1 MTKKVS
7 IKDIAKELEL
17 SITTV
22 SFVINGKSEE
32 MGISE
37 ATSSKV
43 LELIKKRD
51 YSPNNAARL
60 LRTGKSNTIGLIVED
75 LGNYFFGNIAKVVEL
90 EASKRGY
97 NVFLSS
103 TDNNPNTA
111 KALIRKMRNSSVD
124 GMIIT
129 PTKELNQELEDLKND
144 KIPFV
149 LLDRTVPGIS
159 ANAVVLDN
167 FKGAFD
173 LTVHLL
179 NNGYQKI
186 GFVSIHS
193 DMSQMIERER
203 GYFDAMESSNKSCTK
218 ELVLK
223 VKFDDSAACIIS
235 SIMSFVRENPDME
248 ALFFATNYL
257 GVHGIEALKQVG
269 KSMPDDL
276 AVVCFDDND
285 LFRLFTP
292 SITVSSQPIRQ
303 IAVETIELLLRLVE
317 NGIKHESPI
326 NKVLEPELIERQSSI
341 QKPLWEIEQTLKKS
355 IVAGPR
361 YKDDQSPTQH
371 PFCHSR

>member
-103 TDNNPNTA
+103 TDNNPKTA
-111 KALIRKMRNSSVD
+111 KALIRKMCNSSVD

-129 PTKELNQELEDLKND
+129 PTKELVQELEKLNND

-149 LLDRTVPGIS
+149 LLDRTVPGLS

-167 FKGAFD
+167 FKGAYD
-173 LTVHLL
+173 LTNHLL
-179 NNGYQKI
+179 NNGYQNI
-186 GFVSIHS
+186 GFVTIHS

-203 GYFDAMESSNKSCTK
+203 GYVAAMESSKKPYSK

-223 VKFDDSAACIIS
+223 MKFDDSVETSIS
-235 SIMSFVRENPDME
+235 SIISFVEENADLD
-248 ALFFATNYL
+248 ALFFSTNYL
-257 GVHGIEALKQVG
+257 GVHGIEALKQLG

-276 AVVCFDDND
+276 AVVSFDDND

-292 SITVSSQPIRQ
+292 SITVASQPIRQ

-317 NGIKHESPI
+317 NDLKHEIPI

-341 QKPLWEIEQTLKKS
+341 QKPLWEIEQAMKKS
-355 IVAGPR
+355 FNKI
-361 YKDDQSPTQH
+361 
-371 PFCHSR
+371 

>member
-32 MGISE
+32 MGISD

-103 TDNNPNTA
+103 TDNNPKTA

-129 PTKELNQELEDLKND
+129 PTKDLIQELKQLKAD

-149 LLDRTVPGIS
+149 LLDRTVPGLS

-173 LTVHLL
+173 LTQHLL
-179 NNGYQKI
+179 NNGYQRI
-186 GFVSIHS
+186 GFVTIDS
-193 DMSQMIERER
+193 DMSQMNEREN
-203 GYFDAMESSNKSCTK
+203 GYLDAMESSEKICTK

-223 VKFDDSAACIIS
+223 VKFDDSAEVIIS
-235 SIMSFVRENPDME
+235 SIMSFVNENPELE

-257 GVHGIEALKQVG
+257 GVHGIEALKQLG

-276 AVVCFDDND
+276 AVVSFDDND

-292 SITVSSQPIRQ
+292 SITVASQPLKQ
-303 IAVETIELLLRLVE
+303 IAVETIELLLRLIE
-317 NGIKHESPI
+317 NDVKHEIPI
-326 NKVLEPELIERQSSI
+326 NKVLEPELIERESSI
-341 QKPLWEIEQTLKKS
+341 QKPLREVEQALVKTFNKL
-355 IVAGPR
+355 
-361 YKDDQSPTQH
+361 
-371 PFCHSR
+371 

>member
-1 MTKKVS
+1 MTKKIS

-60 LRTGKSNTIGLIVED
+60 LRTGKSHTIGLIVED
-75 LGNYFFGNIAKVVEL
+75 LGNYFFGNIAKVVDL

-103 TDNNPNTA
+103 TDNNPKTA

-129 PTKELNQELEDLKND
+129 PTKDIKQELEKLKND

-149 LLDRTVPGIS
+149 LLDRTVPGLS

-167 FKGAFD
+167 FKGAYD
-173 LTVHLL
+173 LTLHLL
-179 NNGYQKI
+179 NNGYNDI

-193 DMSQMIERER
+193 DMSQMTERER
-203 GYFDAMESSNKSCTK
+203 GYFAAMESSKNPSTNK
-218 ELVLK
+218 LVLK
-223 VKFDDSAACIIS
+223 VKFDDSAESVIA
-235 SIMSFVRENPDME
+235 SIKSFVLENPELE

-257 GVHGIEALKQVG
+257 GVHGIEAMKLVE

-276 AVVCFDDND
+276 AIVCFDDND

-292 SITVSSQPIRQ
+292 SITVASQPIKQ
-303 IAVETIELLLRLVE
+303 IAVETIELLLSLVE
-317 NGIKHESPI
+317 NELKHESPI
-326 NKVLEPELIERQSSI
+326 SRVLEPELIERQSSI
-341 QKPLWEIEQTLKKS
+341 QKPIWEIEPAMKKS
-355 IVAGPR
+355 FNKI
-361 YKDDQSPTQH
+361 
-371 PFCHSR
+371 

>member
-43 LELIKKRD
+43 LQLIKERD

-75 LGNYFFGNIAKVVEL
+75 LGNYFFGHICKVIEL

-103 TDNNPNTA
+103 TDNNPKTA
-111 KALIRKMRNSSVD
+111 RELIKKMRNSSVD
-124 GMIIT
+124 GIIIT
-129 PTKELNQELEDLKND
+129 PTKEIEDELEKLKEDN
-144 KIPFV
+144 IPFV
-149 LLDRTVPGIS
+149 LLDRIVPGVS
-159 ANAVVLDN
+159 ANSVVLDN

-173 LTVHLL
+173 LVNHLL
-179 NNGYQKI
+179 INGFHNI
-186 GFVSIHS
+186 GLVTIHS
-193 DMSQMIERER
+193 DMSQMTERER
-203 GYFDAMESSNKSCTK
+203 GYFSAMRSTDNNGSKAS
-218 ELVLK
+218 VLK
-223 VKFDDSAACIIS
+223 VKFDDTPIDIIAA
-235 SIMSFVRENPDME
+235 MVRFVNDHPDLD

-257 GVHGIEALKQVG
+257 GVSGIEALKQMG
-269 KSMPDDL
+269 KSIPEDL
-276 AVVCFDDND
+276 AVVSFDDND

-292 SITVSSQPIRQ
+292 SITVAAQPITA
-303 IAVETIELLLRLVE
+303 IAAETIDLLLRLVKCE
-317 NGIKHESPI
+317 LVQEHPI
-326 NKVLEPELIERQSSI
+326 HKVLEPVLIERQSSI
-341 QKPLWEIEQTLKKS
+341 
-355 IVAGPR
+355 
-361 YKDDQSPTQH
+361 
-371 PFCHSR
+371 SRAFSELNDY

>member
-129 PTKELNQELEDLKND
+129 PTKELNQELQDLKND

-149 LLDRTVPGIS
+149 LLDRTVPGLS

-186 GFVSIHS
+186 GFVTIHS

-235 SIMSFVRENPDME
+235 SIMSFVRENPDLE

-355 IVAGPR
+355 FNKI
-361 YKDDQSPTQH
+361 
-371 PFCHSR
+371 

>member
-1 MTKKVS
+1 
-7 IKDIAKELEL
+7 
-17 SITTV
+17 
-22 SFVINGKSEE
+22 

-37 ATSSKV
+37 ATSTKV
-43 LELIKKRD
+43 LKLIKKRD

-103 TDNNPNTA
+103 TDNNPKTA

-129 PTKELNQELEDLKND
+129 PTKDLIHELEKLKND

-149 LLDRTVPGIS
+149 LLDRTVPGLS

-173 LTVHLL
+173 LTRHLL
-179 NNGYQKI
+179 NNGYQNI
-186 GFVSIHS
+186 GFVTIYS

-203 GYFDAMESSNKSCTK
+203 GYWAAMESSEKICTK

-223 VKFDDSAACIIS
+223 VKFDDSAEVIIS
-235 SIMSFVRENPDME
+235 SIMSFVNENPELE

-257 GVHGIEALKQVG
+257 GVHGIEALKQKG
-269 KSMPDDL
+269 KSMPHDL
-276 AVVCFDDND
+276 AVVSFDDND

-292 SITVSSQPIRQ
+292 SITVASQPLKQ
-303 IAVETIELLLRLVE
+303 IAVETIELLLRLIE
-317 NGIKHESPI
+317 NDEKHEIPI

-341 QKPLWEIEQTLKKS
+341 QKPLRVVEQALVKTFNNL
-355 IVAGPR
+355 
-361 YKDDQSPTQH
+361 
-371 PFCHSR
+371 

>member
-1 MTKKVS
+1 
-7 IKDIAKELEL
+7 
-17 SITTV
+17 
-22 SFVINGKSEE
+22 
-32 MGISE
+32 
-37 ATSSKV
+37 
-43 LELIKKRD
+43 
-51 YSPNNAARL
+51 
-60 LRTGKSNTIGLIVED
+60 
-75 LGNYFFGNIAKVVEL
+75 
-90 EASKRGY
+90 
-97 NVFLSS
+97 
-103 TDNNPNTA
+103 
-111 KALIRKMRNSSVD
+111 MRNSSVD

-129 PTKELNQELEDLKND
+129 PTKELNQELQDLKND

-149 LLDRTVPGIS
+149 LLDRTVPGLS

-186 GFVSIHS
+186 GFVTIHS

-303 IAVETIELLLRLVE
+303 IAVETIELLLRLGE
-317 NGIKHESPI
+317 YGIKHESPI

-355 IVAGPR
+355 FNKI
-361 YKDDQSPTQH
+361 
-371 PFCHSR
+371 

>member
-103 TDNNPNTA
+103 TDNNPKTA

-129 PTKELNQELEDLKND
+129 PTKDLSQELEKLKND

-149 LLDRTVPGIS
+149 LLDRTVPGLS

-167 FKGAFD
+167 YKGAFD
-173 LTVHLL
+173 LTRHLIS
-179 NNGYQKI
+179 NGYQKI
-186 GFVSIHS
+186 GFVTIHS
-193 DMSQMIERER
+193 DMSQMIEREQ
-203 GYFDAMESSNKSCTK
+203 GYFAAMDSSKNACKN

-223 VKFDDSAACIIS
+223 VKFDDSADSIIS
-235 SIMSFVRENPDME
+235 SIMSFVKENTELE

-276 AVVCFDDND
+276 AVVSFDDND

-292 SITVSSQPIRQ
+292 SITVASQPISQ
-303 IAVETIELLLRLVE
+303 IAVEAIELLLRLIE
-317 NGIKHESPI
+317 NDVKHESPI
-326 NKVLEPELIERQSSI
+326 SKVLEPELIERQSSV
-341 QKPLWEIEQTLKKS
+341 QKPLWEIEQALEKS
-355 IVAGPR
+355 FN
-361 YKDDQSPTQH
+361 KL
-371 PFCHSR
+371 

>member
-51 YSPNNAARL
+51 YSPNSAARL

-103 TDNNPNTA
+103 TDNNPKTA

-129 PTKELNQELEDLKND
+129 PTRDLGQEFEELKSD

-149 LLDRTVPGIS
+149 LLDRTVPGLS

-173 LTVHLL
+173 LTTHLL
-179 NNGYQKI
+179 NNGFQKI
-186 GFVSIHS
+186 GLVTIQS
-193 DMSQMIERER
+193 DMSQMVERER
-203 GYFDAMESSNKSCTK
+203 GYFAAMDSSKNTCKN

-223 VKFDDSAACIIS
+223 VKFDDSADSIIS
-235 SIMSFVRENPDME
+235 SIMSFVKENTELE

-257 GVHGIEALKQVG
+257 GVHGIEALKQLG
-269 KSMPDDL
+269 KSIPDDL
-276 AVVCFDDND
+276 AVVSFDDND

-292 SITVSSQPIRQ
+292 SITVASQPISQ
-303 IAVETIELLLRLVE
+303 IAVETIELLLRLIE
-317 NGIKHESPI
+317 NDIKQEMPI
-326 NKVLEPELIERQSSI
+326 SKVLEPELIERQSSI

-355 IVAGPR
+355 FNKI
-361 YKDDQSPTQH
+361 
-371 PFCHSR
+371 

>member
-60 LRTGKSNTIGLIVED
+60 LRTGKSHTIGLIVED
-75 LGNYFFGNIAKVVEL
+75 LGNYFFGNIAKVVDL

-103 TDNNPNTA
+103 TDNNPKTA

-129 PTKELNQELEDLKND
+129 PTKDLKQELENLTND

-149 LLDRTVPGIS
+149 LLDRTVPGLS

-173 LTVHLL
+173 LTRHLL
-179 NNGYQKI
+179 INGYQNI
-186 GFVSIHS
+186 GFVTIHS

-203 GYFDAMESSNKSCTK
+203 GYLTAIESLTKSRAS

-223 VKFDDSAACIIS
+223 VKFDDSAENIIS
-235 SIMSFVRENPDME
+235 SIVSFVKENQDLE
-248 ALFFATNYL
+248 ALFFSTNYL

-276 AVVCFDDND
+276 AVVSFDDND

-292 SITVSSQPIRQ
+292 SITVASQPINQ
-303 IAVETIELLLRLVE
+303 IAVETIELLLRLIE
-317 NGIKHESPI
+317 NDVKHEMPI

-341 QKPLWEIEQTLKKS
+341 QKPLWEIEQAFRKS
-355 IVAGPR
+355 FNKI
-361 YKDDQSPTQH
+361 
-371 PFCHSR
+371 

>member
-22 SFVINGKSEE
+22 SFVINGKGEE
-32 MGISE
+32 MGISDS
-37 ATSSKV
+37 TINKV
-43 LELIKKRD
+43 MDLIVKKD
-51 YSPNNAARL
+51 YTPNNAARL

-103 TDNNPNTA
+103 TDNNPKTA
-111 KALIRKMRNSSVD
+111 KALIRKMCNSSVD

-129 PTKELNQELEDLKND
+129 PTKDLFQELEKLKND
-144 KIPFV
+144 KMPFV
-149 LLDRTVPGIS
+149 LLDRTVPKLS

-173 LTVHLL
+173 LTRHLL
-179 NNGYQKI
+179 SNGYQKI
-186 GFVSIHS
+186 GFVTIHS
-193 DMSQMIERER
+193 DMSQMFERER
-203 GYFDAMESSNKSCTK
+203 GYCAAMESSHKSGK
-218 ELVLK
+218 SQLILK
-223 VKFDDSAACIIS
+223 VKFDDSAENTIA
-235 SIMSFVRENPDME
+235 SIMAFVRENPELE

-257 GVHGIEALKQVG
+257 GVHGIEALKKVG
-269 KSMPDDL
+269 KSIPDDL
-276 AVVCFDDND
+276 AVVSFDDND

-292 SITVSSQPIRQ
+292 SITVASQPITQ
-303 IAVETIELLLRLVE
+303 IAVETIDLLLRLVE
-317 NGIKHESPI
+317 NEVKNEAPI

-341 QKPLWEIEQTLKKS
+341 QKPLWGVEQDLEKS
-355 IVAGPR
+355 FNKI
-361 YKDDQSPTQH
+361 
-371 PFCHSR
+371 

>member
-1 MTKKVS
+1 MKILPKVYIHKSDFAKMTKKVS

-60 LRTGKSNTIGLIVED
+60 LRTGKSHTIGLIVED
-75 LGNYFFGNIAKVVEL
+75 LGNYFFGNIAKVVDL

-103 TDNNPNTA
+103 TDNNPKTA

-129 PTKELNQELEDLKND
+129 PTKDVKQELENLKND

-149 LLDRTVPGIS
+149 LLDRTVPGLS
-159 ANAVVLDN
+159 ANTVVLDN

-173 LTVHLL
+173 LTRHLL
-179 NNGYQKI
+179 NNGYQNI
-186 GFVSIHS
+186 GFVTIHS
-193 DMSQMIERER
+193 DMSQMTERER
-203 GYFDAMESSNKSCTK
+203 GYLAAMESSSMTSKK

-223 VKFDDSAACIIS
+223 VKFDDSAETVIS
-235 SIMSFVRENPDME
+235 SIVSFVKENIDLE
-248 ALFFATNYL
+248 ALFFSTNYL
-257 GVHGIEALKQVG
+257 GVHGIEALKQLG

-276 AVVCFDDND
+276 AVVSFDDND

-292 SITVSSQPIRQ
+292 SITVASQPIKQ
-303 IAVETIELLLRLVE
+303 IAGETIELLLRLIE
-317 NGIKHESPI
+317 NDVKHEMPI
-326 NKVLEPELIERQSSI
+326 SKVLEPELIERQSSI
-341 QKPLWEIEQTLKKS
+341 QKPLWEIEQALKKS
-355 IVAGPR
+355 FNKI
-361 YKDDQSPTQH
+361 
-371 PFCHSR
+371 

>member
-1 MTKKVS
+1 MTKKIS

-60 LRTGKSNTIGLIVED
+60 LRTGKSHTIGLIVED
-75 LGNYFFGNIAKVVEL
+75 LGNYFFGNIAKVVDL

-103 TDNNPNTA
+103 TDNNPKTA

-129 PTKELNQELEDLKND
+129 PTKDIKQELEKLKND

-149 LLDRTVPGIS
+149 LLDRVVPGLS
-159 ANAVVLDN
+159 ANTVVLDN
-167 FKGAFD
+167 FKGAYD
-173 LTVHLL
+173 LTLHLL
-179 NNGYQKI
+179 NNGYQNI
-186 GFVSIHS
+186 GFVTIHS
-193 DMSQMIERER
+193 DMSQMAERQR
-203 GYFDAMESSNKSCTK
+203 GYFAAMESSKNPSTSN
-218 ELVLK
+218 LVLK
-223 VKFDDSAACIIS
+223 VKFDDSAESIIS
-235 SIMSFVRENPDME
+235 SIKTFVSENSEMD

-257 GVHGIEALKQVG
+257 GVHGIEALKQVE

-276 AVVCFDDND
+276 AIVCFDDND

-292 SITVSSQPIRQ
+292 SITVSSQPIKQ
-303 IAVETIELLLRLVE
+303 IAVETIELLLSLVE
-317 NGIKHESPI
+317 NELLDESPI
-326 NKVLEPELIERQSSI
+326 SRVLEPELIERQSSI
-341 QKPLWEIEQTLKKS
+341 QKPLWEIEQAMKKS
-355 IVAGPR
+355 FNKI
-361 YKDDQSPTQH
+361 
-371 PFCHSR
+371 

>member
-7 IKDIAKELEL
+7 IKDIARELEL

-43 LELIKKRD
+43 LEHIKKRD
-51 YSPNNAARL
+51 YSPNNAARV

-75 LGNYFFGNIAKVVEL
+75 LGNYFFGNVAKVIEL

-103 TDNNPNTA
+103 TDNNPKTA

-129 PTKELNQELEDLKND
+129 PTKDLVQELEQLKND

-149 LLDRTVPGIS
+149 LLDRTVPGLS

-173 LTVHLL
+173 LTRHLL
-179 NNGYQKI
+179 SNGYHKI
-186 GFVSIHS
+186 GFVTIHS

-203 GYFDAMESSNKSCTK
+203 GYLAAMESSTNQCTE

-223 VKFDDSAACIIS
+223 VKFDDTPERIIS
-235 SIMSFVRENPDME
+235 SIMSFVKDNHELE

-269 KSMPDDL
+269 KSMPHDL
-276 AVVCFDDND
+276 AVVSFDDND

-292 SITVSSQPIRQ
+292 SITVASQPLKQ
-303 IAVETIELLLRLVE
+303 IGVETIELLLRLIE
-317 NGIKHESPI
+317 NDIKHENPI
-326 NKVLEPELIERQSSI
+326 SKVLEPELIERQSSV
-341 QKPLWEIEQTLKKS
+341 QRPLWAVEQTLVKTFNKS
-355 IVAGPR
+355 
-361 YKDDQSPTQH
+361 
-371 PFCHSR
+371 

>member
-1 MTKKVS
+1 MTKKIS

-51 YSPNNAARL
+51 YSPNSAARL

-103 TDNNPNTA
+103 TDNNPKTA

-129 PTKELNQELEDLKND
+129 PTKDLNQELEKLKND
-144 KIPFV
+144 MIPFV
-149 LLDRTVPGIS
+149 LLDRTVPGLS

-167 FKGAFD
+167 FKGAYD
-173 LTVHLL
+173 LTHHLL
-179 NNGYQKI
+179 NNGYNDI
-186 GFVSIHS
+186 GFVTIHS
-193 DMSQMIERER
+193 DMSQMTERER
-203 GYFDAMESSNKSCTK
+203 GYFAAMESSKNPSTN

-223 VKFDDSAACIIS
+223 VKFDDSAESIIS
-235 SIMSFVRENPDME
+235 SIKSFVLENPELE

-257 GVHGIEALKQVG
+257 GVHGIEALKQVE

-276 AVVCFDDND
+276 AIVCFDDND
-285 LFRLFTP
+285 LFRLFSP
-292 SITVSSQPIRQ
+292 SITVSSQPIKQ
-303 IAVETIELLLRLVE
+303 IAVETIELLLSLVE
-317 NGIKHESPI
+317 NELKHESPI
-326 NKVLEPELIERQSSI
+326 SRVLEPELIERQSSI
-341 QKPLWEIEQTLKKS
+341 QKPLWEIEQAMKKS
-355 IVAGPR
+355 FNKI
-361 YKDDQSPTQH
+361 
-371 PFCHSR
+371 

>member
-51 YSPNNAARL
+51 YSPNSAARL

-103 TDNNPNTA
+103 TDNNPKTA

-129 PTKELNQELEDLKND
+129 PTKDLNQELEKLKND

-149 LLDRTVPGIS
+149 LLDRTVPGLS

-167 FKGAFD
+167 FKGAYD
-173 LTVHLL
+173 LTLHLL
-179 NNGYQKI
+179 NNGYNDI
-186 GFVSIHS
+186 GFVTIYS
-193 DMSQMIERER
+193 DMSQMTERQR
-203 GYFDAMESSNKSCTK
+203 GYFTAMESSKNSSIN

-223 VKFDDSAACIIS
+223 VKFDDSAENIIS
-235 SIMSFVRENPDME
+235 SIKSFVLENPEME

-257 GVHGIEALKQVG
+257 GVHGIEALKQVE

-276 AVVCFDDND
+276 AIVCFDDND
-285 LFRLFTP
+285 LFRLFSP
-292 SITVSSQPIRQ
+292 SITVSSQPINQ
-303 IAVETIELLLRLVE
+303 IAVETIELLLSLVE
-317 NGIKHESPI
+317 NELKHESPI
-326 NKVLEPELIERQSSI
+326 SRVLEPELIERQSSI
-341 QKPLWEIEQTLKKS
+341 QKPLWEIEQAMKKS
-355 IVAGPR
+355 FNKI
-361 YKDDQSPTQH
+361 
-371 PFCHSR
+371 

>member
-1 MTKKVS
+1 MTKKIS

-75 LGNYFFGNIAKVVEL
+75 LGNYFFGNVSKVIEL

-103 TDNNPNTA
+103 TDNNPKTA
-111 KALIRKMRNSSVD
+111 RELIRKMRNSSVD

-129 PTKELNQELEDLKND
+129 PTKDIEEELEKLKFD

-149 LLDRTVPGIS
+149 LLDRTVPGLS
-159 ANAVVLDN
+159 ANSVVLDN
-167 FKGAFD
+167 FKGAYD
-173 LTVHLL
+173 LTSHLI
-179 NNGYQKI
+179 NNGYQHI
-186 GFVSIHS
+186 AFVSLHS
-193 DMSQMIERER
+193 DMSQMVEREQ
-203 GYFDAMESSNKSCTK
+203 GYFAAIKSSSNQQFKGTA
-218 ELVLK
+218 LK
-223 VKFDDSAACIIS
+223 VNFDDSPASIIS
-235 SIMSFVRENPDME
+235 AIVQYVKDHPALE
-248 ALFFATNYL
+248 ALFFSTNYL
-257 GVHGIEALKQVG
+257 GVRGIEALKQIG
-269 KSMPDDL
+269 KSIPDDL
-276 AVVCFDDND
+276 AIVSFDDND

-292 SITVSSQPIRQ
+292 SITVASQPITQ
-303 IAVETIELLLRLVE
+303 IAVEAIDLLLGL
-317 NGIKHESPI
+317 IKNDVAQESPVA
-326 NKVLEPELIERQSSI
+326 KVLSPELIVRQSSI
-341 QKPLWEIEQTLKKS
+341 SRTVCEVQEQL
-355 IVAGPR
+355 
-361 YKDDQSPTQH
+361 TQVYQ
-371 PFCHSR
+371 

>member
-103 TDNNPNTA
+103 TDNNPKTA

-129 PTKELNQELEDLKND
+129 PTKDLTQELEKLKND

-149 LLDRTVPGIS
+149 LLDRTVPGLS

-173 LTVHLL
+173 LTRHLL
-179 NNGYQKI
+179 SNGYQKI
-186 GFVSIHS
+186 GFVTIHG
-193 DMSQMIERER
+193 DMSQMIERES
-203 GYFDAMESSNKSCTK
+203 GYLAAMESSTNPCAK
-218 ELVLK
+218 EFVLK
-223 VKFDDSAACIIS
+223 VKFDDSAEIMIS
-235 SIMSFVRENPDME
+235 SIISFVKENPALD

-257 GVHGIEALKQVG
+257 GVHGIEALKQLG
-269 KSMPDDL
+269 KSMPEDL
-276 AVVCFDDND
+276 AVVSFDDND

-292 SITVSSQPIRQ
+292 SITVASQPLKQ
-303 IAVETIELLLRLVE
+303 IAVETIELLLRLIE
-317 NGIKHESPI
+317 NEVKHEAPI
-326 NKVLEPELIERQSSI
+326 SKVLEPELIERQSSI
-341 QKPLWEIEQTLKKS
+341 QKPIWVVEQAMEKS
-355 IVAGPR
+355 FN
-361 YKDDQSPTQH
+361 KL
-371 PFCHSR
+371 

>member
-103 TDNNPNTA
+103 TDNNPKTA

-129 PTKELNQELEDLKND
+129 PTKDLTQELEKLKND

-149 LLDRTVPGIS
+149 LLDRTVPGLS

-173 LTVHLL
+173 LTRHLL
-179 NNGYQKI
+179 SNGYKKI
-186 GFVSIHS
+186 GFVTIHG
-193 DMSQMIERER
+193 DMSQMIERES
-203 GYFDAMESSNKSCTK
+203 GYLAAMESSKNPCTK

-223 VKFDDSAACIIS
+223 VKFDDSAEIIIS
-235 SIMSFVRENPDME
+235 SIMSFVKDNPAVE

-257 GVHGIEALKQVG
+257 GVHGIEALKQLG

-276 AVVCFDDND
+276 AVVSFDDND

-292 SITVSSQPIRQ
+292 SITVASQPLKQ
-303 IAVETIELLLRLVE
+303 IAVETIELLLRLIE
-317 NGIKHESPI
+317 NDVKLEAPVS
-326 NKVLEPELIERQSSI
+326 KVLEPELIERQSSI
-341 QKPLWEIEQTLKKS
+341 QKPLWEFEQALQKS
-355 IVAGPR
+355 FN
-361 YKDDQSPTQH
+361 KL
-371 PFCHSR
+371 

>member
-1 MTKKVS
+1 MKILPKVYIHKSDFAKMTKKVS

-60 LRTGKSNTIGLIVED
+60 LRTGKSHTIGLIVED
-75 LGNYFFGNIAKVVEL
+75 LGNYFFGNIAKVVDL

-103 TDNNPNTA
+103 TDNNPKTA

-129 PTKELNQELEDLKND
+129 PTKDLKQELENLKND

-149 LLDRTVPGIS
+149 LLDRTVPGLS
-159 ANAVVLDN
+159 ANTVVLDN

-173 LTVHLL
+173 LTRHLL
-179 NNGYQKI
+179 NNGYQNI
-186 GFVSIHS
+186 GFVTIHS
-193 DMSQMIERER
+193 DMSQMTERER
-203 GYFDAMESSNKSCTK
+203 GYLAAMESSSMTSKK

-223 VKFDDSAACIIS
+223 VKFDDSAETVIS
-235 SIMSFVRENPDME
+235 SIVSFVKENIDLE
-248 ALFFATNYL
+248 ALFFSTNYL
-257 GVHGIEALKQVG
+257 GVHGIEALKQLG

-276 AVVCFDDND
+276 AVVSFDDND

-292 SITVSSQPIRQ
+292 SITVASQPIKQ
-303 IAVETIELLLRLVE
+303 IAGETIELLLRLIE
-317 NGIKHESPI
+317 NDVKHEMPI
-326 NKVLEPELIERQSSI
+326 SKVLEPELIERQSSI
-341 QKPLWEIEQTLKKS
+341 QKPLWEIEQALKKS
-355 IVAGPR
+355 FNKI
-361 YKDDQSPTQH
+361 
-371 PFCHSR
+371 

>member
-1 MTKKVS
+1 MTRKVS

-60 LRTGKSNTIGLIVED
+60 LRTGKSHTIGLIVED
-75 LGNYFFGNIAKVVEL
+75 LGNYFFGNIAKVVDL

-103 TDNNPNTA
+103 TDNNPKTA
-111 KALIRKMRNSSVD
+111 KALIRKMRDSSVD

-129 PTKELNQELEDLKND
+129 PTKDIKQELEKLKND
-144 KIPFV
+144 DIPYV
-149 LLDRTVPGIS
+149 LLDRTVPDLS

-173 LTVHLL
+173 LTCHLL
-179 NNGYQKI
+179 NNGYQNI
-186 GFVSIHS
+186 GFVTIHS
-193 DMSQMIERER
+193 DMSQMTERES
-203 GYFDAMESSNKSCTK
+203 GYLAAMDASTK
-218 ELVLK
+218 QSRHELVLK
-223 VKFDDSAACIIS
+223 VKFDDSAETIIA
-235 SIMSFVRENPDME
+235 SIMSFVKENINLE
-248 ALFFATNYL
+248 ALFFSTNYL
-257 GVHGIEALKQVG
+257 GVHGIEALKHLG
-269 KSMPDDL
+269 RSIPDDL
-276 AVVCFDDND
+276 AVVSFDDND

-292 SITVSSQPIRQ
+292 SITVASQPIHQ
-303 IAVETIELLLRLVE
+303 IAVETIELLLRLIE
-317 NGIKHESPI
+317 KNIDQETPI
-326 NKVLEPELIERQSSI
+326 NKVLKPELIERQSSI
-341 QKPLWEIEQTLKKS
+341 PKPLLDLEQVLKKNF
-355 IVAGPR
+355 
-361 YKDDQSPTQH
+361 Q
-371 PFCHSR
+371 

>member
-60 LRTGKSNTIGLIVED
+60 LRTGKSHTIGLIVED
-75 LGNYFFGNIAKVVEL
+75 LGNYFFGNIAKVVDL

-103 TDNNPNTA
+103 TDNNPKTA
-111 KALIRKMRNSSVD
+111 KDLIRKMRDSSVD

-129 PTKELNQELEDLKND
+129 PTKDLKQELEKLKND

-149 LLDRTVPGIS
+149 LLDRTIPGLS

-167 FKGAFD
+167 FKGAYD
-173 LTVHLL
+173 LTRHLL
-179 NNGYQKI
+179 NHGYQNI
-186 GFVSIHS
+186 GFVTIHS
-193 DMSQMIERER
+193 DMSQMTERER
-203 GYFDAMESSNKSCTK
+203 GYLAAMESSTK
-218 ELVLK
+218 TSADDLVLK
-223 VKFDDSAACIIS
+223 VKFDDPAETVIS
-235 SIMSFVRENPDME
+235 SIMSFVKENQDVE
-248 ALFFATNYL
+248 ALFFSTNYL
-257 GVHGIEALKQVG
+257 GVHGIEALKQLG
-269 KSMPDDL
+269 KCMPDDL
-276 AVVCFDDND
+276 AVVSFDDND

-292 SITVSSQPIRQ
+292 SITVASQPINQ
-303 IAVETIELLLRLVE
+303 IAVESIELLLRLIE
-317 NGIKHESPI
+317 NEVKHEMPI

-341 QKPLWEIEQTLKKS
+341 QKPVWEIESAMKKS
-355 IVAGPR
+355 FNKI
-361 YKDDQSPTQH
+361 
-371 PFCHSR
+371 

>member
-60 LRTGKSNTIGLIVED
+60 LRTGKSHTIGLIVED
-75 LGNYFFGNIAKVVEL
+75 LGNYFFGNIAKVVDL

-103 TDNNPNTA
+103 TDNNPKTA

-129 PTKELNQELEDLKND
+129 PTKDLKQELDNLTND

-149 LLDRTVPGIS
+149 LLDRTVPGLS

-167 FKGAFD
+167 FKGAYD
-173 LTVHLL
+173 LTLHLL
-179 NNGYQKI
+179 HNGYQNI
-186 GFVSIHS
+186 GFVTIHS
-193 DMSQMIERER
+193 DMSQMIERKK
-203 GYFDAMESSNKSCTK
+203 GYLVAMESSLKQGTN

-223 VKFDDSAACIIS
+223 VKFDDSAETIIS
-235 SIMSFVRENPDME
+235 SIMSFVREHQDLE
-248 ALFFATNYL
+248 ALFFSTNYL
-257 GVHGIEALKQVG
+257 GVHGIEALKQVE

-276 AVVCFDDND
+276 AVVSFDDND

-292 SITVSSQPIRQ
+292 AITVASQPIKQ
-303 IAVETIELLLRLVE
+303 IAVETIELLLRLIE
-317 NGIKHESPI
+317 NDVKHEAPI
-326 NKVLEPELIERQSSI
+326 SKVLKPELIERQSSI
-341 QKPLWEIEQTLKKS
+341 PKPLCDIEQALRKS
-355 IVAGPR
+355 FNKI
-361 YKDDQSPTQH
+361 
-371 PFCHSR
+371 